1 MMKKKINIIKVV
13 IATLIFYF
21 SVESFINTVYLIKTY
36 QRYLNSIEKLKEL
49 KEEKS
54 DLQKRIAYVQS
65 DEFIE
70 KYARENL
77 GLAKQNETVVYFKT
91 DDFISPNEK
100 QQTISENFL
109 QKLLKLFKK

>member
-1 MMKKKINIIKVV
+1 MKKINIIKVI

-21 SVESFINTVYLIKTY
+21 SVESFINAVYLIKTY

-54 DLQKRIAYVQS
+54 ELQKKITYIES

-77 GLAKQNETVVYFKT
+77 GLAKQNETVIYFKT
-91 DDFISPNEK
+91 KDFISADEE